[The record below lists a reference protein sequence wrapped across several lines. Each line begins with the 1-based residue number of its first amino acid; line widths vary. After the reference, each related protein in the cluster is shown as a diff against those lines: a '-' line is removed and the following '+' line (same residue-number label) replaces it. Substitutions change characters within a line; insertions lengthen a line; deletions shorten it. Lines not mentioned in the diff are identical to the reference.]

1 MPTPFDEAFRRVK
14 ELVADFKANETYFLS
29 PQFSEMQ
36 ARKDYIDEFFIALG
50 WDVNHKTQRNP
61 YEQEVKIEKNESG
74 SQRRADY
81 AFFLG
86 PNFHDVRFFVEAKRP
101 HGEFGTPDNYFQ
113 TLRYGWSG
121 KTPLAILTNFDEL
134 HILDSRFKPNI
145 GDTLS
150 RVVKK
155 FSYADYADSEK
166 FAGIYWLFSREAV
179 ANNSLAKRAE
189 ELPKPKSK
197 IFRRELFKGGGQSPD
212 EAFLIE
218 LDGYREMLA
227 KAFKS
232 KNPNLNSEQLTEVT
246 QRTIDR
252 LVFIRFLE
260 DKQIEPHRHVEHFGE
275 NGGGA
280 WEDFVRVSLN
290 LDRTYNGVV
299 FKRHEILDA
308 PRFQIDEKPFRII
321 CEELSDPTS
330 PYNFAT
336 IPIHILGSIYEGF
349 LGKIITDSARVVEKP
364 EVRKAGGVY
373 YTPEYIVRYIVANTV
388 GKVIEGMTPVEIA
401 EMHFA
406 DIACGSGSFLLEVFD
421 SLLRYHAKYY
431 NENPGKAK
439 KGDCIQRD
447 GGLHLSLKKKQ
458 EILRNNIY
466 GVDIDRQAVEVAQ
479 LSLYLKLLEDETLGS
494 AYAFQNEFHYTLLPS
509 LTENIVCGNSL
520 IGPDILDD
528 GKFSAEEEKKLN
540 PLDFAQRFPKIFR
553 RKISS
558 GELREASPG
567 EVEHNVPGG
576 MPLHGSYGK
585 ASYWKKKG
593 EKPAVLPEME
603 YEGGFDAIVGN
614 PPYGAELNAKER
626 NYLQKHFSIRI
637 TDTAALFVLQQIRL
651 LRSNGFGGYIV
662 PKPLIYASNW
672 KEIRKIIMPVLLE
685 VCDCSKVWKEVKL
698 EQVIY
703 RLQNNSKQKTY
714 KSSVRKKE
722 SIESLGEIE
731 KQLCD
736 HFEFILSNVSPAEVA
751 LALKLKSSGKYF
763 PEIIQNHRGAMLQ
776 DKVHPTNGELRAIGG
791 KQIARYGLARTSKG
805 CIRKQAVTDENAFV
819 GHNGVL
825 VQNIVAHILNP
836 TDHIQIIATLLP
848 TTLRKE
854 AIILDTVNQLSV
866 KAPWSAAFVAALL
879 NSQLVNWFVYR
890 FIFAR
895 AIRTM
900 HFDSPVTDRI
910 PLPTIDIGK
919 SKDKVLH
926 DKLVSLV
933 EKMLEAKKQLSAAK
947 TDGDQDFYKNKCA
960 TLDRQ
965 IDTLVYELYEL
976 SAPEI
981 EIVEGAQENQ
991 KSKMLGQPLSDQ
1003 PR

>member
-1 MPTPFDEAFRRVK
+1 MPTAFDEAFAQVK
-14 ELVADFKANETYFLS
+14 ELVADFKANENFYLS
-29 PQFSEMQ
+29 AQFSEAQ
-36 ARKDYIDEFFIALG
+36 ARKDFIDKFFIALG
-50 WDVNHKTQRNP
+50 WDVNHDAQKNP

-81 AFFLG
+81 AFFLS
-86 PNFHDVRFFVEAKRP
+86 PNFHDIRFFSEAKKP
-101 HGEFGTPDNYFQ
+101 HGEFGSVENYFQ

-134 HILDSRFKPNI
+134 HVLDSRFKPHI

-166 FAGIYWLFSREAV
+166 FAEIYWLFSREAV

-197 IFRRELFKGGGQSPD
+197 IFRRELFKGGDQSPD

-275 NGGGA
+275 NGGSA

-308 PRFQIDEKPFRII
+308 PRFQVDEKPFRII

-349 LGKIITDSARVVEKP
+349 LGKIITDGARIVEKP

-388 GKVIEGMTPVEIA
+388 GKAIEGKTPAEIA

-421 SLLRYHAKYY
+421 SLLRYHAKHY
-431 NENPGKAK
+431 NENPGKVK
-439 KGDCIQRD
+439 RGDCIQRD

-494 AYAFQNEFHYTLLPS
+494 AYAFQNEFHYTLLPP
-509 LTENIVCGNSL
+509 LTENIICGNSL
-520 IGPDILDD
+520 IGPDILDT

-553 RKISS
+553 RKTSG

-567 EVEHNVPGG
+567 DVEHNVPGG
-576 MPLHGSYGK
+576 MPLHGSYGEV
-585 ASYWKKKG
+585 SYRKKKNQ
-593 EKPAVLPEME
+593 KSIVLPEME
-603 YEGGFDAIVGN
+603 CEGGFDAIVGN
-614 PPYGAELNAKER
+614 PPYVMVEVGKEKK
-626 NYLQKHFSIRI
+626 YLQQNFE
-637 TDTAALFVLQQIRL
+637 TDE
-651 LRSNGFGGYIV
+651 G
-662 PKPLIYASNW
+662 KPDLY
-672 KEIRKIIMPVLLE
+672 
-685 VCDCSKVWKEVKL
+685 
-698 EQVIY
+698 
-703 RLQNNSKQKTY
+703 
-714 KSSVRKKE
+714 
-722 SIESLGEIE
+722 
-731 KQLCD
+731 
-736 HFEFILSNVSPAEVA
+736 
-751 LALKLKSSGKYF
+751 KYF
-763 PEIIQNHRGAMLQ
+763 IE
-776 DKVHPTNGELRAIGG
+776 RAH
-791 KQIARYGLARTSKG
+791 K
-805 CIRKQAVTDENAFV
+805 
-819 GHNGVL
+819 
-825 VQNIVAHILNP
+825 
-836 TDHIQIIATLLP
+836 
-848 TTLRKE
+848 
-854 AIILDTVNQLSV
+854 
-866 KAPWSAAFVAALL
+866 LL
-879 NSQLVNWFVYR
+879 NSSGLFGMIIPASMLMTPAYKRCREFLLRKSSPLAVVSFQGQVFATAHVNSIILVTKNKSGNEQVEWIEDETPHPSFQSLANAEISQSLVSISAWKATNDFAFTRPKAAETSWIAKMKTHSQSLGNFGKYVLGMQIYHNSLHSKAEMENRIYHSSRNRGKGWLPESGGKNIRRYEFVSEFNEWAKYGDHCYHKPPPEFLSGPRIVVREITGKTLICAYTEEEHAPNKAVIIFRSDKTNLKFILGILNSRLIGYYVESTTEKGKQRLFPRISLRSFRELPIPQLDLKNSADK
-890 FIFAR
+890 AR
-895 AIRTM
+895 
-900 HFDSPVTDRI
+900 
-910 PLPTIDIGK
+910 
-919 SKDKVLH
+919 H

-933 EKMLEAKKQLSAAK
+933 EKMLEAKKQFPPPKPTATKIFTRTNARRW
-947 TDGDQDFYKNKCA
+947 TDKLIRWFMNFTA
-960 TLDRQ
+960 
-965 IDTLVYELYEL
+965 
-976 SAPEI
+976 
-981 EIVEGAQENQ
+981 
-991 KSKMLGQPLSDQ
+991 
-1003 PR
+1003 